1 MTNNISLP
9 VVYVSQIKP
18 DANTGEKSTA
28 FLRENLAKMMS
39 SNRGVLKRTQI
50 NKLLDNLRKYYK
62 VPVGADDSAQ
72 VVSISTKYIRT
83 GKFENARIL
92 KFDQLHEAG
101 LSFAP
106 WDKLSI
112 LEKRAA
118 DTNNIRG
125 RLFISQLKEN
135 LKSLFQD
142 QGFKFERNTIKS
154 MTLQLKRAAKDDTVN
169 PAVLFEY
176 ADVYDGFCASYK
188 TPENHNNVLI
198 TITRDSNETL
208 TNIKTSAFAA
218 RVNAL

>member
-1 MTNNISLP
+1 
-9 VVYVSQIKP
+9 
-18 DANTGEKSTA
+18 
-28 FLRENLAKMMS
+28 MMS

-118 DTNNIRG
+118 DRG

-169 PAVLFEY
+169 PPVSFEY
-176 ADVYDGFCASYK
+176 TDLYDGFCASYK

-208 TNIKTSAFAA
+208 TNIKTSALAA
-218 RVNAL
+218 RVYAL